1 MRDLN
6 YEISRLC
13 REHRDGSRAT
23 QAARHRSLDQMAE
36 QLHALGFKH
45 IKGPKGLKEKHVL
58 SLVEHWKAT
67 GITDATMK
75 NRMSHLRWVAN
86 TAGMPHLA
94 QQDNDGYGIGRRQF
108 VTNEDRSVL
117 FEPKQVAAL
126 SDPYVRMSAELQR
139 EFGLRREEA
148 MKFIPFWADQGDHI
162 RLKDTWT
169 KGGRPRDIPV
179 LTEAQRDVLDR
190 AKALAPGAKDSL
202 IPAERSYIQQVK
214 VFERQMEGVGLGK
227 SHGARHGY
235 AQTRYET
242 LTGWKS
248 PAAGGPTSREL
259 SEEQRPID
267 LDARLMI
274 SRELGHER
282 EQITAVYLGR

>member
-1 MRDLN
+1 MKDLN

-36 QLHALGFKH
+36 QLHELGFKH

-58 SLVEHWKAT
+58 ALVENWQAT

-75 NRMSHLRWVAN
+75 NRMSHLRWVAKS
-86 TAGMPHLA
+86 AGMPHLV
-94 QQDNDGYGIGRRQF
+94 QRDNDGYGIGRRQF
-108 VTNEDRSVL
+108 VTNEDRALV
-117 FEPKQVAAL
+117 FKPEQIAAL
-126 SDPYVRMSAELQR
+126 PDPYVRLSAELQR

-148 MKFIPFWADQGDHI
+148 MKFIPSWADQGDHI
-162 RLKDTWT
+162 RLKDSWT
-169 KGGRPRDIPV
+169 KGGRPREIPV
-179 LTEAQRDVLDR
+179 LTEAQRELLDR
-190 AKALAPGAKDSL
+190 AKAFAPKYSL
-202 IPAERSYIQQVK
+202 IPAERSYIQHVK
-214 VFERQMEGVGLGK
+214 VFERQMEAVGLGK

-235 AQTRYET
+235 AQARYET
-242 LTGWKS
+242 LTGWKA

-267 LDARLMI
+267 LEARLKI